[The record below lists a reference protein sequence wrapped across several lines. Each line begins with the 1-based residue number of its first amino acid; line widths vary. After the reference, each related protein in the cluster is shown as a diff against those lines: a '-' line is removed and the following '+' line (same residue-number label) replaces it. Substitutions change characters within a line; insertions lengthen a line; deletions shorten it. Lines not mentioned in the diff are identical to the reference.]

1 MPENTQEGRQGTDVA
16 ERIVVR
22 RGRVGSALE
31 GPDPFVTT
39 EVTEVS
45 KTVPRVLARSTTPA
59 PSPPVPA
66 SDAIAVSGPSG
77 GLGTA
82 AVLIFVVGT
91 WGGLV
96 PFLGPIFGFSADGSP
111 SWTWNLSHVLLWV
124 VPGAAAVLGAVG
136 SMGLMGRF
144 TRGKGRVGAAGAGVV
159 VTLSGA
165 WFVMGPVSWPVFER
179 SAGVFVPAPPLR
191 ELSYQVG
198 YSLGPG
204 ILLVLLGGMLLGWA
218 LRGGRVPA
226 RRAVDRHRAAT

>member
-1 MPENTQEGRQGTDVA
+1 MPENTREGRPGTDVA
-16 ERIVVR
+16 ERIAVR
-22 RGRVGSALE
+22 RGHVGSASE
-31 GPDPFVTT
+31 GPDPLVT
-39 EVTEVS
+39 TEVS
-45 KTVPRVLARSTTPA
+45 KTVPQVLARSTTPA
-59 PSPPVPA
+59 PSPVMA
-66 SDAIAVSGPSG
+66 SDASAVSGPSG

-82 AVLIFVVGT
+82 AVLIFVIGT

-96 PFLGPIFGFSADGSP
+96 PFLGPIFGFSADGAP

-124 VPGAAAVLGAVG
+124 MPGAAAVLGAVG

-144 TRGKGRVGAAGAGVV
+144 TRGQGRLGAAAAGVV
-159 VTLSGA
+159 VTSSGA
-165 WFVMGPVSWPVFER
+165 WFVMGPVSWPVLER
-179 SAGVFVPAPPLR
+179 SAGVFVPASPLR

-226 RRAVDRHRAAT
+226 RRAVDTHRAAT

>member
-1 MPENTQEGRQGTDVA
+1 MPEDAQEGRQGTDVA
-16 ERIVVR
+16 ERIAVR
-22 RGRVGSALE
+22 RGRVGPALE
-31 GPDPFVTT
+31 GSDPFVSTK
-39 EVTEVS
+39 VS
-45 KTVPRVLARSTTPA
+45 KTVPEVLARSTTPA
-59 PSPPVPA
+59 PLPPDPA
-66 SDAIAVSGPSG
+66 SFATAVSGPSG

-82 AVLIFVVGT
+82 AVLIFVTGM
-91 WGGLV
+91 WGGLA

-124 VPGAAAVLGAVG
+124 VPGAGAVLGAVG

-144 TRGKGRVGAAGAGVV
+144 TRGKGRVGAAGAGAV

-165 WFVMGPVSWPVFER
+165 WFVIGPLSWPVLER
-179 SAGVFVPAPPLR
+179 SAGVFVPASPLR

-226 RRAVDRHRAAT
+226 RRALDAHRAAT